1 MRPEQ
6 AAELL
11 SQTGIFGELD
21 DQALRYLA
29 EHSHVRS
36 FKKASLI
43 FQRGDQGDAVYVVV
57 DGLVKIFVSS
67 DDGSEVVLTTLRPP
81 DVLGELAV
89 IDGRPRSASAEAVK
103 PTTLL
108 ALDRTTLLELLAKHP
123 LLAEGLLKSLGGLI
137 RRLTEQATDLVFLD
151 VGGRLAKLLLGLAD
165 SDGIPGGDGIVLD
178 LTKLKMTQTDLAG
191 MVGTSRQ
198 AAVQVLQAFDERG
211 YIERRGREIVLKDLD
226 ALRRRAAP

>member
-21 DQALRYLA
+21 DQALRHLA

-36 FKKASLI
+36 FKKSHPI

-57 DGLVKIFVSS
+57 DGLVKIFISS

-81 DVLGELAV
+81 DVLGELAI

-108 ALDRTTLLELLAKHP
+108 ALDRSTLLELLAKHP
-123 LLAEGLLKSLGGLI
+123 PLAEGLLKSLGGLI

-151 VGGRLAKLLLGLAD
+151 VGGRLAKLLLGLAE
-165 SDGIPGGDGIVLD
+165 SDGIPGPDGVTLD
-178 LTKLKMTQTDLAG
+178 LTKLKLTQTDLAG

-198 AAVQVLQAFDERG
+198 SAVNVLQAFEGRG
-211 YIERRGREIVLKDLD
+211 YIERRGREIILKDVD
-226 ALRRRAAP
+226 ALGRRAAP